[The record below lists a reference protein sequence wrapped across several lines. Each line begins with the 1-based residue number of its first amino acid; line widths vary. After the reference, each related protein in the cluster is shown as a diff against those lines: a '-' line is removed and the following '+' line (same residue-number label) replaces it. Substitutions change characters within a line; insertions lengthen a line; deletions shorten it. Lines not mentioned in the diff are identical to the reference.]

1 MRYRKWFSCPGP
13 QGQVTNV
20 LKITKS
26 VRGIWFVK
34 SNAPSLKSSMK
45 IKIYEGDPKSNV
57 KQTMHKLPIP
67 CTYMANVT
75 IVNSLNLTSSLV
87 CLK

>member
-26 VRGIWFVK
+26 VRGIWVVK
-34 SNAPSLKSSMK
+34 LNAPSLKSSMRSVQPQEPVLDLLQLDLSK
-45 IKIYEGDPKSNV
+45 FYV
-57 KQTMHKLPIP
+57 
-67 CTYMANVT
+67 
-75 IVNSLNLTSSLV
+75 SLTVHISQFTV
-87 CLK
+87 Y